1 MDKVERPA
9 GVGLGLDQDGRTC
22 SHRLAA
28 TSAFAHGQSLLAI
41 EPVDAID
48 AGWLA
53 LIPQQDEE
61 PAIAEPAPLV
71 GKLAQ
76 TGTQLGIWRPA

>member
-9 GVGLGLDQDGRTC
+9 GIGLGLDQDGRAC

-28 TSAFAHGQSLLAI
+28 TSAFAHSQSLLAI
-41 EPVDAID
+41 EPVDAVD

-53 LIPQQDEE
+53 LLPQQDEE
-61 PAIAEPAPLV
+61 PPIAEPAPLI

-76 TGTQLGIWRPA
+76 AGAQLRIRRPA